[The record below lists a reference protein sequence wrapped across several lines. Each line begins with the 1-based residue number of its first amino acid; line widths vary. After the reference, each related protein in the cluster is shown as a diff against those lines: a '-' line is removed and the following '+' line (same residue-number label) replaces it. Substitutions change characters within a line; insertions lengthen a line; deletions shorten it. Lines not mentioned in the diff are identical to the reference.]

1 MEFAFYL
8 VAGLMLLSAGL
19 VAFRPKPIESA
30 LWLILHFFL
39 TSTLYVFIG
48 ADFVAVV
55 QLLVYA
61 GAIVVLITFVILL
74 LNLNP
79 QEISGGESIRWTSTV
94 LFLCSLGAVLF
105 CLHISTPSLLEKM
118 PAPGSSF
125 GSIEAFSRT
134 MIQNYSWSFE
144 VAGFLLLLAL
154 IGVGLLAYR
163 RPSTRDHSNI
173 ENKSEAA

>member
-1 MEFAFYL
+1 MDLAFYL

-19 VAFRPKPIESA
+19 VAYRPKPLESA

-39 TSTLYVFIG
+39 TSTLYVFLG

-61 GAIVVLITFVILL
+61 GAIVVLFTFVILL

-79 QEISGGESIRWTSTV
+79 QEISGGESLRWTSTV
-94 LFLCSLGAVLF
+94 LFLCALGAVLF
-105 CLHISTPSLLEKM
+105 CLHIASPSLLEKM
-118 PAPGSSF
+118 PAAGPSF
-125 GSIEAFSRT
+125 GSIEAFSRM

-144 VAGFLLLLAL
+144 VAGLLLLLAVV
-154 IGVGLLAYR
+154 GVGLLAYR
-163 RPSTRDHSNI
+163 RPSHRKPKDL
-173 ENKSEAA
+173 ENKREAA